1 MPSLFEHNVRDQLA
15 ARLATL
21 TPETPAKWGKFTATK
36 MVAHLND
43 SFRMATGDLPV
54 KPKRS
59 RLSNAF
65 GRWIGIYSPIPWPKG
80 VPAAPELL
88 ARGNAES
95 LQLDAERK
103 TFKELLDKVWARKGA
118 KQWPHHPLFGT
129 MTEKDWG
136 TLGSRHVNHHFTQ
149 FGI

>member
-1 MPSLFEHNVRDQLA
+1 MATLFEPAVRDQLI

-36 MVAHLND
+36 MVAHVNEAI
-43 SFRMATGDLPV
+43 RMAVGDLPV

-59 RLSNAF
+59 NLRNAF
-65 GRWIGIYSPIPWPKG
+65 GRWLGIYSPIPWPKG
-80 VPAAPELL
+80 VPTAPELL
-88 ARGNAES
+88 ARGNSES
-95 LQLDAERK
+95 ADLDAERK
-103 TFKELLDKVWARKGA
+103 TFQELLAKVSARKGA
-118 KQWPHHPLFGT
+118 TQWPEHPIFGP